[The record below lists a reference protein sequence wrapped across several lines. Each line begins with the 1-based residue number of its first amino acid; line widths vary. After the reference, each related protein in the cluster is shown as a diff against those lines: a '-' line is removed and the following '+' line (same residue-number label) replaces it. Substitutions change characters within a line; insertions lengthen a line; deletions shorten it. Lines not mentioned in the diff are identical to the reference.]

1 MAQDGDSKII
11 KPNLIKFGH
20 QKYSGMKKTYFK
32 MNVIPKS
39 GRSTGK
45 SLNESKESSVWR
57 ALMWYKLYHITGS
70 QYSPYNKGYII

>member
-11 KPNLIKFGH
+11 KPNLLKFGH

-45 SLNESKESSVWR
+45 SLNESKGLSV
-57 ALMWYKLYHITGS
+57 
-70 QYSPYNKGYII
+70 